1 MDKFLA
7 HPYGKFL
14 LGLWI
19 GTILT
24 FAATATLLV
33 RCEEA
38 INVPGEMW
46 EVLSGILVFGSILL
60 LCVTVILY
68 GYGKSDASHS

>member
-7 HPYGKFL
+7 HRYGKFL

-19 GTILT
+19 GTVLT

-33 RCEEA
+33 RHEET

-46 EVLSGILVFGSILL
+46 EALSGILVFGSILL
-60 LCVTVILY
+60 LCVTGILY
-68 GYGKSDASHS
+68 AYGKPRSSHS